1 MKMYYQDLLLFL
13 KALIG
18 KMNKL
23 ITALSIL
30 IFLGFVVGGYLLS
43 QHIFSIFDGGEG
55 LFILLV
61 MVCASIW
68 FNRRD
73 KDGLYRLFKD
83 IHQSNLDDIEQQQL
97 EEPVDEVVVKEQ
109 ILNSVA
115 VVWFFLFLVICC
127 VSFLISQESIGVIDW
142 LIALSIIAAPLI
154 LAYFVGEWFVDKD
167 DTQEKEA
174 EFIQ

>member
-1 MKMYYQDLLLFL
+1 MK
-13 KALIG
+13 
-18 KMNKL
+18 KL

-30 IFLGFVVGGYLLS
+30 ICIAGGYLLS

-83 IHQSNLDDIEQQQL
+83 IHQSNLEDIEQQQL

-109 ILNSVA
+109 VSNSVA
-115 VVWFFLFLVICC
+115 AFWFFLFLVICC
-127 VSFLISQESIGVIDW
+127 VSFLMSQESIGVIDW

-154 LAYFVGEWFVDKD
+154 LAYLVGEWFVDKD
-167 DTQEKEA
+167 DTEEKVSEV
-174 EFIQ
+174 IQ